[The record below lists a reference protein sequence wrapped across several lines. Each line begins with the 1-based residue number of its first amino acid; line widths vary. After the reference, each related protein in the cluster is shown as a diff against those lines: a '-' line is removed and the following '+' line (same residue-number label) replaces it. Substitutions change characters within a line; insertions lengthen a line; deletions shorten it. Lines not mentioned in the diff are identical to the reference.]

1 MLEEC
6 FSEQMPCKLGLED
19 EKEATQEDIS
29 SRGNSR
35 CKGSESR
42 ESLAFLEQKK
52 SSVPRK
58 P

>member
-1 MLEEC
+1 MAREC

-19 EKEATQEDIS
+19 EKEATWEDIS

-35 CKGSESR
+35 CKDSESR
-42 ESLAFLEQKK
+42 ESLVFLEQEK

-58 P
+58 S